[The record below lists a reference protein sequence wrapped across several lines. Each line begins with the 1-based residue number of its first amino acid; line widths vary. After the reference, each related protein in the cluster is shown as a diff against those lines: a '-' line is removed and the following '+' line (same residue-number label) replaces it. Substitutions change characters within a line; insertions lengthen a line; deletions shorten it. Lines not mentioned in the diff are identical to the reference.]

1 MAHYTT
7 TIKTL
12 IDTGFDFKLDTY
24 PIFDENY
31 RNTLNQKILNHYYE
45 NEIGFETP
53 ALFRFYLNSKLNEIM
68 PFYNILYEKQLQLL
82 QNIDKNVNI
91 TEDFRGT
98 DTKHNTASSS
108 NNSHSETETE
118 SSSNSS
124 SSGSSSSKN
133 LFQDTPQG
141 PISQTDINAQTWATN
156 LTLDS
161 ASNENEIEDS
171 SSSSGS
177 SNNTSSNSSTVNE
190 NGTNNYIKTIIGNNG
205 GRYNLD
211 ILADLQKNLMN
222 VDLMIINDLNEL
234 FMQIF

>member
-91 TEDFRGT
+91 TEDFRGS
-98 DTKHNTASSS
+98 DTKRNTASST

-124 SSGSSSSKN
+124 SSGSSNSKN

-141 PISQTDINAQTWATN
+141 QLSQTDIDNQTWATN

-161 ASNENEIEDS
+161 ASNENEIEDT